1 MFDLKYGIP
10 IYSAYV
16 VKQAQASQFGT
27 AHRTRDEWRQEQP
40 GEQSNGFS
48 EVMFSWVNTKVST
61 IYSSI
66 LLEK

>member
-40 GEQSNGFS
+40 GELSNGFS
-48 EVMFSWVNTKVST
+48 EVMFSWVNT
-61 IYSSI
+61 
-66 LLEK
+66 